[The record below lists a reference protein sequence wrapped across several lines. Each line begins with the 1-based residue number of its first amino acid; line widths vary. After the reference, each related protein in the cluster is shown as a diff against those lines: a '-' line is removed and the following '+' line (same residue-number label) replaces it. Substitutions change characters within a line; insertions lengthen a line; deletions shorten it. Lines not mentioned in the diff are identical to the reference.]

1 MIFHDRNRVEAL
13 RGLPM
18 LPRVLFDLYAFDN
31 IDPAEMARGL
41 GADIASITLCLAEA
55 RDMIVAQRLHRP
67 PCRLDPATSG
77 RPIARLEHDTR
88 RQYRQWLEATM
99 TASGYDG
106 AIQWPALSADDDAER
121 EAVAALI
128 LSGLPTMVRRAVA
141 RSDARGFSAMVW
153 RYVPPWRTMTRHHLD
168 RLAREVR
175 HSGWLPYDV
184 WLANRIAPDHH
195 YPDGLP
201 VPHVVRRPL
210 PDEKTAVDHAE
221 EEGAYSLVPIAMQER
236 FDRLPVLTRQA
247 YFLLRH
253 YGRTADEIA
262 ERLGIARWSVKRRIR
277 IALFVV
283 ITGAPP
289 PIWHTVSFEF
299 KLQWRR
305 WRDRVHRAWKALCG
319 D

>member
-1 MIFHDRNRVEAL
+1 MIFHDRSRIEAL
-13 RGLPM
+13 RGLPI
-18 LPRVLFDLYAFDN
+18 LPRVLFDLYAFDD

-55 RDMIVAQRLHRP
+55 RGMIVARRLHRP
-67 PCRLDPATSG
+67 LCRFDPATIG
-77 RPIARLEHDTR
+77 GPIAQLEHDMR

-99 TASGYDG
+99 IASGYDG
-106 AIQWPALSADDDAER
+106 AIQWPALSVDDDAER
-121 EAVAALI
+121 EAIAALI
-128 LSGLPTMVRRAVA
+128 LPDLPAKVRRAVA
-141 RSDARGFSAMVW
+141 RSGPRGIAAMVW
-153 RYVPPWRTMTRHHLD
+153 RYVPPWRTVMRHHLD

-175 HSGWLPYDV
+175 HSGWLPYDA

-201 VPHVVRRPL
+201 IPRVVRRPL
-210 PDEKTAVDHAE
+210 GHEETPVDHAE
-221 EEGAYSLVPIAMQER
+221 EESVYSPVPIEKQER

-262 ERLGIARWSVKRRIR
+262 ERLGIGRWSVKRRIR

-305 WRDRVHRAWKALCG
+305 WRDRVHRAWKALRG

>member
-1 MIFHDRNRVEAL
+1 MIFHDHNRIEAL

-55 RDMIVAQRLHRP
+55 RAMIVAQRLHQP
-67 PCRLDPATSG
+67 LCRFDPAAIG
-77 RPIARLEHDTR
+77 RPIARLEHNVR
-88 RQYRQWLEATM
+88 RQYRQWLETTM
-99 TASGYDG
+99 IASGYNG
-106 AIQWPALSADDDAER
+106 AVQWPALSAYDNAER
-121 EAVAALI
+121 EAIAALI
-128 LSGLPTMVRRAVA
+128 LSDLSEKVRRAVA
-141 RSDARGFSAMVW
+141 RSGARGIAARVW
-153 RYVPPWRTMTRHHLD
+153 RYVPPWRTITRHRLD

-175 HSGWLPYDV
+175 HSGWLPFDV
-184 WLANRIAPDHH
+184 WLSNRIAPDHH

-201 VPHVVRRPL
+201 VPRVVRRLL
-210 PDEKTAVDHAE
+210 PDEQTAIDHAKDE
-221 EEGAYSLVPIAMQER
+221 DAYSPVPIAI
-236 FDRLPVLTRQA
+236 TREA
-247 YFLLRH
+247 YLLLRR

-262 ERLGIARWSVKRRIR
+262 ERLGIGRWSVKRRIR

-305 WRDRVHRAWKALCG
+305 WRDRVHGAWKALRG

>member
-13 RGLPM
+13 RELPI

-41 GADIASITLCLAEA
+41 GADIASIKLCLAEA
-55 RDMIVAQRLHRP
+55 RRMIVAQRLHQPR
-67 PCRLDPATSG
+67 CRFDPATIA
-77 RPIARLEHDTR
+77 RPIAQLEQNTR

-99 TASGYDG
+99 IASGYDS

-121 EAVAALI
+121 EAIAALI
-128 LSGLPTMVRRAVA
+128 LSGLPAKVRRAVA
-141 RSDARGFSAMVW
+141 RSDARGISAMVW
-153 RYVPPWRTMTRHHLD
+153 RYVPPWRSVTRHHLD
-168 RLAREVR
+168 RFAREVR
-175 HSGWLPYDV
+175 HSGWLPYDI

-201 VPHVVRRPL
+201 VPRVIRRPL
-210 PDEKTAVDHAE
+210 GHEEVAVDHAE
-221 EEGAYSLVPIAMQER
+221 QGGAHSLEPITMQECLG
-236 FDRLPVLTRQA
+236 RLPALTREA
-247 YFLLRH
+247 YFLHQR

-277 IALFVV
+277 VALFVV
-283 ITGAPP
+283 ITGSPP
-289 PIWHTVSFEF
+289 SMRHTLSFEF

-305 WRDRVHRAWKALCG
+305 WRHRVHRAWKALCG

>member
-1 MIFHDRNRVEAL
+1 MIFHDHNRVEAL
-13 RGLPM
+13 RGLPI

-41 GADIASITLCLAEA
+41 GADIASIELCLAEA
-55 RDMIVAQRLHRP
+55 RRMIAAQRLHQPR
-67 PCRLDPATSG
+67 RSFDPATIG
-77 RPIARLEHDTR
+77 RPIARLEHNVR
-88 RQYRQWLEATM
+88 RQYRQWLEMTM
-99 TASGYDG
+99 IASGYNG
-106 AIQWPALSADDDAER
+106 AVQWPALSADDNVER
-121 EAVAALI
+121 EAIAALI
-128 LSGLPTMVRRAVA
+128 LSDLSEKVRRAVA
-141 RSDARGFSAMVW
+141 RSGARGIAAMVW
-153 RYVPPWRTMTRHHLD
+153 RYVPPWRTITRHRLD

-175 HSGWLPYDV
+175 HSGWLPFDV

-201 VPHVVRRPL
+201 VPRVVRRLL
-210 PDEKTAVDHAE
+210 PDEQTAIDHAKDE
-221 EEGAYSLVPIAMQER
+221 DAYSYQPIATRER

-283 ITGAPP
+283 ITGSPP

-305 WRDRVHRAWKALCG
+305 WRDRVHGAWKALCG
-319 D
+319 H